1 MAHDV
6 IVVGGGIAGCAAAER
21 LAERGLSVLLLERG
35 ALAGGATGRNQ
46 GGLLPSPLPAC
57 GGLFAEAVAY
67 YAQADRESEVPFR
80 FRPHGYLL
88 VAADEDGM
96 DRARG
101 HGRALSEGGFPAH
114 RISPRELRELE
125 PGLAPDLAG
134 AVVVEGAHALHPV
147 LAAAALAA
155 RAARAGAE
163 IRTHTTVRGLLTDG
177 ERVAGVVTDGGPLAA
192 GAVVLAAGPWSRSLV
207 QQAGTDV
214 PVFGARGWLLRTA
227 PVTGA
232 VFRHTLMQST
242 WHGPVG
248 LKRNGPPSLA
258 DVAAPTPAGGA
269 QVVFSLQ
276 PLPSGEVVLG
286 SSSGPALQLD
296 DIRDGEEA
304 VPMIAAAAVRHAP
317 VLAGAPV
324 RAAWSGVRPM
334 SPDGLPVVGP
344 APGAPGLWLLTGFGI
359 DGMPLAP
366 GTARLLTEYLMAGRC
381 PAGAEPFAPER
392 FDGLRDRHG

>member
-21 LAERGLSVLLLERG
+21 LAGQGLSVLLLERG
-35 ALAGGATGRNQ
+35 PLAGGATGRNQ

-67 YAQADRESEVPFR
+67 YARAERESEVSFR

-88 VAADEDGM
+88 VAADEEGM

-101 HGRALSEGGFPAH
+101 HGRALTEAGFPTH
-114 RISPRELRELE
+114 EVGPRELRELE

-147 LAAAALAA
+147 LAATALAA

-163 IRTHTTVRGLLTDG
+163 IRTHTPVRGLTADG
-177 ERVAGVVTDGGPLAA
+177 GRVTGVVTDDGPLAA
-192 GAVVLAAGPWSRSLV
+192 GAVVLAAGPWSRSLA
-207 QQAGTDV
+207 QQAGSDV
-214 PVFGARGWLLRTA
+214 PVFGARGWLVRTV

-248 LKRNGPPSLA
+248 LKRNGPPLLA
-258 DVAAPTPAGGA
+258 DVAAPAATAT

-276 PLPSGEVVLG
+276 PLPGGEVVLG

-296 DIRDGEEA
+296 DVRDGEEA
-304 VPMIAAAAVRHAP
+304 VALIAAAAARHAP
-317 VLAGAPV
+317 VLAKTPV

-344 APGAPGLWLLTGFGI
+344 AAGAPGLWLLTGFGI

-366 GTARLLTEYLMAGRC
+366 GAARLLTEHLVSGTRPVA
-381 PAGAEPFAPER
+381 AEPFAPER
-392 FDGLRDRHG
+392 FHEDG

>member
-6 IVVGGGIAGCAAAER
+6 IVVGGGIAGCTVAER
-21 LAERGLSVLLLERG
+21 LAGQGLSVLLLERG

-46 GGLLPSPLPAC
+46 GGLLPSPLPEC

-67 YAQADRESEVPFR
+67 YEQAELESEVPFR

-88 VAADEDGM
+88 VAADTEDM
-96 DRARG
+96 DRAHAHG
-101 HGRALSEGGFPAH
+101 HALSAVGFPAH
-114 RISPRELRELE
+114 VVSTDELRDLE

-134 AVVVEGAHALHPV
+134 AVIVEGAYALHPV
-147 LAAAALAA
+147 LAAAALAG

-163 IRTHTTVRGLLTDG
+163 IRTHALVRGLTTAGD
-177 ERVAGVVTDGGPLAA
+177 RVTGVVTDDGPLAA
-192 GAVVLAAGPWSRSLV
+192 GNVVLAAGPWSRSLA
-207 QQAGTDV
+207 QQAGSDV

-248 LKRNGPPSLA
+248 LRRNGPPLLA
-258 DVAAPTPAGGA
+258 DIAAPTATA
-269 QVVFSLQ
+269 TQVVFSLQ
-276 PLPSGEVVLG
+276 PLPGGEVVLG

-296 DIRDGEEA
+296 DVRDGDVA
-304 VPMIAAAAVRHAP
+304 VPLIAAAAARHAP
-317 VLAGAPV
+317 VLAKTPV

-334 SPDGLPVVGP
+334 SPDGLPMVGP
-344 APGAPGLWLLTGFGI
+344 ASGAAGLWLLTGFGI

-366 GTARLLTEYLMAGRC
+366 GTARLLTEYLVSGRR

-392 FDGLRDRHG
+392 FDDRE

>member
-21 LAERGLSVLLLERG
+21 LAGQGLNVLLLERG
-35 ALAGGATGRNQ
+35 PLAGGATGRNQ

-57 GGLFAEAVAY
+57 GGLFGEAVAFY
-67 YAQADRESEVPFR
+67 ERAERESEVPFR

-88 VAADEDGM
+88 VAADEEGM

-101 HGRALSEGGFPAH
+101 HGHALSDAGFPAH
-114 RISPRELRELE
+114 EVGPRELRELE

-134 AVVVEGAHALHPV
+134 AVLVEGAHALHPV
-147 LAAAALAA
+147 LAATALAG

-163 IRTHTTVRGLLTDG
+163 IRTHTPVRGLTTDG
-177 ERVAGVVTDGGPLAA
+177 DRVTGVVTDDGPLPA
-192 GAVVLAAGPWSRSLV
+192 GAVVLAAGPWSRSLA
-207 QQAGTDV
+207 QQAGSDV

-248 LKRNGPPSLA
+248 LKRNGPPLLA
-258 DVAAPTPAGGA
+258 DVAAPAPTATR
-269 QVVFSLQ
+269 VVFSLQ
-276 PLPSGEVVLG
+276 PLPGGEVVLG
-286 SSSGPALQLD
+286 SSAGPALQLD
-296 DIRDGEEA
+296 DVRDGEEA
-304 VPMIAAAAVRHAP
+304 VALIAAAAARHAP
-317 VLAGAPV
+317 VLAKTPV

-344 APGAPGLWLLTGFGI
+344 ASGAPGLWLLTGFGI

-366 GTARLLTEYLMAGRC
+366 GTARLLTEYLMSGHR
-381 PAGAEPFAPER
+381 PAAAEPFTPER
-392 FDGLRDRHG
+392 FDEEG

>member
-21 LAERGLSVLLLERG
+21 LAGQGLSVLLLERG

-67 YAQADRESEVPFR
+67 YERAERESEVPFR

-88 VAADEDGM
+88 VAADEEGM

-101 HGRALSEGGFPAH
+101 HGHALSEVGFPAH
-114 RISPRELRELE
+114 EVGPRELRELE
-125 PGLAPDLAG
+125 PGLASDLAG
-134 AVVVEGAHALHPV
+134 AVAVEGAHALHPV
-147 LAAAALAA
+147 LAATALAG

-163 IRTHTTVRGLLTDG
+163 IRTHTPVRGLTADG
-177 ERVAGVVTDGGPLAA
+177 DRVTGVVTDDGPLMA
-192 GAVVLAAGPWSRSLV
+192 GAVVLAAGPWSRSLA
-207 QQAGTDV
+207 QQAGSDV

-227 PVTGA
+227 PVTGT

-248 LKRNGPPSLA
+248 LKRNGPPLLA
-258 DVAAPTPAGGA
+258 DVAAPAPTAT

-276 PLPSGEVVLG
+276 PLPGGEVVLG
-286 SSSGPALQLD
+286 SSSGPALQPD
-296 DIRDGEEA
+296 DVRDGEEA
-304 VPMIAAAAVRHAP
+304 VARIAAAAARHAP
-317 VLAGAPV
+317 VLAKTPV

-334 SPDGLPVVGP
+334 SPDGLPMVGP

-366 GTARLLTEYLMAGRC
+366 GTARLLTEYLMSGRR
-381 PAGAEPFAPER
+381 PTAAEPFAPER
-392 FDGLRDRHG
+392 FAEDG

>member
-21 LAERGLSVLLLERG
+21 LAGQGLSVLLLERG

-57 GGLFAEAVAY
+57 AGLFAEAVGY
-67 YAQADRESEVPFR
+67 YERSERESEVPFR

-88 VAADEDGM
+88 VAADADGM
-96 DRARG
+96 DRARNHG
-101 HGRALSEGGFPAH
+101 HALSRAGFPAH
-114 RISPRELRELE
+114 EVDPRELRELE

-134 AVVVEGAHALHPV
+134 AVVVEGAYALHPV
-147 LAAAALAA
+147 LAAAALAG
-155 RAARAGAE
+155 RAVRAGAE
-163 IRTHTTVRGLLTDG
+163 IRTHTPVRGLTTEGD
-177 ERVAGVVTDGGPLAA
+177 RVTGVVTDGGPLAA
-192 GAVVLAAGPWSRSLV
+192 GAVVLAAGPWSRSLA
-207 QQAGTDV
+207 QQAGSDV
-214 PVFGARGWLLRTA
+214 PVFGARGWLVRTA

-242 WHGPVG
+242 WHGPAG
-248 LKRNGPPSLA
+248 LKRNGPPLLA
-258 DVAAPTPAGGA
+258 DIAAPAPATDP

-296 DIRDGEEA
+296 DVRNGEEA
-304 VPMIAAAAVRHAP
+304 VALIAAAAARHAP
-317 VLAGAPV
+317 VLAKTPV

-344 APGAPGLWLLTGFGI
+344 APGARGLWLLTGFGI

-366 GTARLLTEYLMAGRC
+366 GTARLLAEHLVSGHHA
-381 PAGAEPFAPER
+381 ADAEPFAPER
-392 FDGLRDRHG
+392 FDERGNRES